1 MDLATLRVFVEV
13 ARRGG
18 FAPVARDFDLDPSA
32 VSRTVAAL
40 EDELGLRLFQR
51 TTRRVALTE
60 AGERYFAHVLPI
72 LEALER
78 ARDEA
83 HEVSDEATGTL
94 RMTASVG
101 FGQACLVPLLGAFR
115 ARHPKLTVELL
126 LTDANLDLVRERID
140 LAIRLGP
147 QVDAD
152 FVGQRL
158 FETRYR
164 VCASPDY
171 VRRRGLP
178 ASPEALSGHDCL
190 RFALPDFRTRWRFRA
205 EREGREQH
213 GRADGD
219 AGDVLEVPVHGSLM
233 ISSSLALRQCAIDGL
248 GPALLADWLIG
259 DDIAAG
265 RLIDLCPRHRVTATD
280 FDTGAWL
287 LYPSRH
293 YVPAKTRAMIAML
306 RERWP

>member
-1 MDLATLRVFVEV
+1 MDLTSLRLFVEV

-32 VSRTVAAL
+32 VSRSVAAL

-101 FGQACLVPLLGAFR
+101 FGQACLVPLLSAFR
-115 ARHPKLTVELL
+115 TRHPKLTVELL

-158 FETRYR
+158 FESRYR

-171 VRRRGLP
+171 MHRRGRP
-178 ASPEALSGHDCL
+178 ASPEALSDHDCL
-190 RFALPDFRTRWRFRA
+190 RFALPDFRTRWRFRENEA
-205 EREGREQH
+205 EKGRN
-213 GRADGD
+213 DTS
-219 AGDVLEVPVHGSLM
+219 AGDVLEVPIHGSLM
-233 ISSSLALRQCAIDGL
+233 ISSALALRQCAIDGL

-259 DDIAAG
+259 GDIAAG
-265 RLIDLCPRHRVTATD
+265 RLIDLFPRHRVTATD